1 MVMQA
6 IRRGKNKWRGPL
18 IIMVIVLAVGL
29 VGSFAIWSSPN
40 ASNNAAGTG
49 EIDPQEQIKNLQV
62 SIDSMEKELAE
73 KPKDFSLLTSLA
85 DVRSQQ
91 GGFYAQVND
100 KEKSKEVFAKG
111 LENYLAA
118 LDNAPAEI
126 NAQGKA
132 DIMVSAAYC
141 ASNSEQ
147 ANAAGALYQQAIE
160 LVPEDFTARYNYVLF
175 LAFYLQDTNKA
186 KEEINNYKAL
196 LKDGDERIAQADQ
209 LLNAIESLEKAAQEQ
224 EKEDTQPKNETNNT
238 QDKAE
243 NKTEDKTE

>member
-40 ASNNAAGTG
+40 SGNNSAGG
-49 EIDPQEQIKNLQV
+49 EIDPQEQINNLQV
-62 SIDSMEKELAE
+62 SIDGMEKELAD
-73 KPKDFSLLTSLA
+73 KPKDFSLLRSLA

-100 KEKSKEVFAKG
+100 KEKSKKVFAKG

-160 LVPEDFTARYNYVLF
+160 LVPEDFNARYNYVLF

-186 KEEINNYKAL
+186 KEEISNYKAL
-196 LKDGDERIAQADQ
+196 LKDGDERIAKADQ
-209 LLNAIESLEKAAQEQ
+209 LLSAIETLEKAAQE
-224 EKEDTQPKNETNNT
+224 EAKTDAQPKDETNNT

-243 NKTEDKTE
+243 DKTE